1 MELTYTDT
9 DPFIA
14 FPLAVEMLVKLTGF
28 GNAAGFL
35 VERGMMGMGG
45 LANQASTTREDIEA
59 MTGKPLSRTNTTSK
73 AAGSSSVPVGA
84 GGARVVEIEDEEEE
98 ERKAKELM
106 EKLED
111 MERRGLVKLVRK
123 GEPMP
128 EGAVPLQPRPKK
140 DDDPDASSSVN

>member
-1 MELTYTDT
+1 
-9 DPFIA
+9 
-14 FPLAVEMLVKLTGF
+14 MLVKLTGF

-45 LANQASTTREDIEA
+45 LASQKSTTREDIES
-59 MTGKPLSRTNTTSK
+59 MTGKPLPRTSTASKSSESSNTS
-73 AAGSSSVPVGA
+73 VGA
-84 GGARVVEIEDEEEE
+84 GTAKAVEIEDEDDEEE

-106 EKLED
+106 ERLED

-128 EGAVPLQPRPKK
+128 EGAVPFQPRPKK
-140 DDDPDASSSVN
+140 DDDPDASSSTN